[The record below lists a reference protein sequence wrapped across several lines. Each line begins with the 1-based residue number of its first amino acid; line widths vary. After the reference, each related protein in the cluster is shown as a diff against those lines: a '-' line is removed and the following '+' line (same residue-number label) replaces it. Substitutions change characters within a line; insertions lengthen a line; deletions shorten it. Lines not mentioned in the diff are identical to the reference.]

1 MAFIYKF
8 SFYVSNKVDEK
19 NQQKIIDDLDDAL
32 GMIVEPLSCWQRVGN
47 RFSVS
52 ADMRSEY
59 DLGQDFSAFYKG
71 IEMWGGE
78 DPDMYGVDE
87 CDVENDDDD
96 EQNASHDIVVYNLHV
111 EGKDKKFITALQTA
125 LSDFSKEH
133 DISINNEM
141 RTSYEGRA
149 FIYTG
154 NLELKCQSCRT
165 KEVRQMFIEKF
176 GDEYDPDYMG
186 TETV

>member
-1 MAFIYKF
+1 MANTNNDIVLATEVEEVEEETNLERFLATNTLPDKALSDFHDFMDKLDVWDSEVEWMNMDYDKYEVAIWAAIEEMICE
-8 SFYVSNKVDEK
+8 DES
-19 NQQKIIDDLDDAL
+19 DSDSD
-32 GMIVEPLSCWQRVGN
+32 
-47 RFSVS
+47 
-52 ADMRSEY
+52 
-59 DLGQDFSAFYKG
+59 
-71 IEMWGGE
+71 IET
-78 DPDMYGVDE
+78 
-87 CDVENDDDD
+87 DDD